1 MDNIIQI
8 LPSNKIDSNR
18 WNKCIAQSDNA
29 LIYADYFF
37 LSNLCDHWSGLIIG
51 DYKTIMPLPWRNKW
65 GIRYFYAPAF
75 IQQLGLFGDLSN
87 LPISNILNTL
97 KEFARFG
104 DLFFNYQNSEILNK
118 IKCFPKTNYILNLNQ
133 SYPQIHARYSHDL
146 IKNLQKSEKR
156 NLTYKND
163 VKIEDTILK
172 FQAQYQERF
181 PKFNF
186 KVYQNLIKVCLEL
199 SKNNQ
204 CIIRS
209 AHNDTTNEPLS
220 IALLLKDKNR
230 IYLLLN
236 TTNTI
241 GRSYAANHFLLD
253 QIIQEFC
260 EETLVFDFEG
270 SERKGI
276 KEFYESFHP
285 EIQPYFHCRFN
296 YLPFLLNYVRI
307 FFEK

>member
-8 LPSNKIDSNR
+8 LPSNKIDPIK
-18 WNKCIAQSDNA
+18 WNTCVEQSDNS

-37 LSNLCDHWSGLIIG
+37 LTNLCDHWSGLIIG
-51 DYKTIMPLPWRNKW
+51 DYKTIMPLPWRKKW

-75 IQQLGLFGDLSN
+75 IQQLGLFGDLTN
-87 LPISNILNTL
+87 LPISNILYTL
-97 KEFARFG
+97 KEFAKFG
-104 DLFFNYQNSEILNK
+104 DLFFNYQNIEVLNK
-118 IKCFPKTNYILNLNQ
+118 TKCFPKANYILDLNQ
-133 SYPQIHARYSHDL
+133 SYPQIHSKYAHDL
-146 IKNLQKSEKR
+146 IKNLQKSEKK
-156 NLTYKND
+156 NLTYMND
-163 VKIEDTILK
+163 VKIEDTILQ
-172 FQAQYQERF
+172 FQAQYQGRF
-181 PKFNF
+181 PQYNF
-186 KVYQNLIKVCLEL
+186 TVYQNLIKICLEL
-199 SKNNQ
+199 AKKNQ
-204 CIIRS
+204 CVIRS
-209 AHNDTTNEPLS
+209 VHNETTNDPLS

-230 IYLLLN
+230 LYLLLN

-260 EETLVFDFEG
+260 EENLVFDFEG

-296 YLPFLLNYVRI
+296 DLPFFMNYVRR